1 MIKTLRSIKITDE
14 TGTNYTDL
22 FGDIDLD
29 TVELIGTS
37 EIITS
42 IDLTIPNDAHS
53 PRANQDGPLGAVI
66 VRWIQARIDQPTDK
80 YGWQYLDAADVHTI
94 AFVDETGELDFI
106 NLFGQVELGKRGYR
120 LRTIA
125 DALGLLIEFTLH

>member
-1 MIKTLRSIKITDE
+1 MIQTLRSIKITDE

-22 FGDIDLD
+22 FADIDLD

-37 EIITS
+37 EIIRA

-66 VRWIQARIDQPTDK
+66 VRWIQARVDHPTDK
-80 YGWQYLDAADVHTI
+80 YGWQYLDAADAHTI
-94 AFVDETGELDFI
+94 AFVDEAGEIDFI
-106 NLFGQVELGKRGYR
+106 NLFGQVEHGKRGYR
-120 LRTIA
+120 LRAIA
-125 DALGLLIEFTLH
+125 DALGLLVEFTLH